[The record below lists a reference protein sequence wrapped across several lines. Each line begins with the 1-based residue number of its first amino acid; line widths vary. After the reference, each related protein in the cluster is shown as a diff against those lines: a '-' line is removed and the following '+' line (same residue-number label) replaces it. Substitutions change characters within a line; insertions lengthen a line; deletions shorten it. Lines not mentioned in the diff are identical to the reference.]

1 MRLHIFGPSGSGK
14 TEVLRSIVLNHWTNY
29 ENLYIFTK
37 SIDQPV
43 YNELIEIFED
53 PAETQKK
60 FNEGTNLEN
69 EPKNIKKLVQ
79 VEQNLKN
86 KLKKSDLSHSE
97 KKLNNLRKD
106 EYEDE
111 YCVKKLQEKEYS
123 PANLEKI
130 INIEKKLKSNYRKRV
145 IDDRHSAEEKIKNF
159 EPILEGLS
167 KVEKSINNVKEVAI
181 KTDNDVQRLIPTT
194 TTYRPR
200 NPDVLRL
207 LSTDDYEND
216 QTPKSSP
223 IKIKNSSPL
232 PLLIQY

>member
-1 MRLHIFGPSGSGK
+1 MRLHIFGPSGS
-14 TEVLRSIVLNHWTNY
+14 
-29 ENLYIFTK
+29 
-37 SIDQPV
+37 
-43 YNELIEIFED
+43 D

-181 KTDNDVQRLIPTT
+181 KTDNDIQRLIPTT